1 MIAEAF
7 VMLTAAGAA
16 AVAVESS
23 RRAILRH
30 SAGVAQGESY
40 HNSDEKLSLK
50 ARVEAVYERVQLD
63 LDSVSA
69 AVERHPRAFHISG
82 LKLIKSSCPELDVA
96 LAVSFLQQHLDLAGE
111 DEVQRVL
118 PMLQFLEQKALE
130 RAAKLHEAGR
140 P

>member
-16 AVAVESS
+16 VVAVESS

-30 SAGVAQGESY
+30 SAGLTRGEAY
-40 HNSDEKLSLK
+40 YNSDEKLSLK

-63 LDSVSA
+63 LDKVSA
-69 AVERHPRAFHISG
+69 AVERQPRAFNISG
-82 LKLIKSSCPELDVA
+82 LKIIKSECHELDVA
-96 LAVSFLQQHLDLAGE
+96 LAVSFLQKHFDSAGE

-130 RAAKLHEAGR
+130 RAAKLHEAASS
-140 P
+140 